1 MKNLKAILL
10 GSVIA
15 FASVTTLVTSC
26 TEDKCKD
33 VVCNNGG
40 SCAAET
46 GLCICKSGFEGTNC
60 STLSLS
66 KFLGATNGAATY
78 NFSDAGT
85 VACGGTFTGS
95 FTMSRSNADSTR
107 LILTNFGGFGATVT
121 AYANA
126 NNNTLTI
133 PSQTLTNT
141 TPAITVAGTGTYA
154 SGVVTGTYTSTDLTG
169 SCTYNFTWTKQ

>member
-10 GSVIA
+10 GSVLA

-40 SCAAET
+40 TCGET
-46 GLCICKSGFEGTNC
+46 DGLCVCKSGFEGTNC

-66 KFLGATNGAATY
+66 KFLAANNAAATY

-85 VACGGTFTGS
+85 TACGGTFTGT

-107 LILTNFGGFGATVT
+107 ILLTNFGGFGATVT

-133 PSQTLTNT
+133 PSQALTNL
-141 TPAITVAGTGTYA
+141 TPAITIAGTGTYA
-154 SGVVTGTYTSTDLTG
+154 SGVITGSYTATDATST
-169 SCTYNFTWTKQ
+169 CTYNYTWTKQ